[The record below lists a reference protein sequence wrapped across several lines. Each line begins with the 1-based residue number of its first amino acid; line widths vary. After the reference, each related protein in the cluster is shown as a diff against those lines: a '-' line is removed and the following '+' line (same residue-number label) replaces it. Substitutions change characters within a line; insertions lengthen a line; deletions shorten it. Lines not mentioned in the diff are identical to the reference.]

1 MKDLLVFGVPR
12 RDTLRKKLYVKSQL
26 FRGEMEHEELW
37 QVEQERNRPDD
48 GNRYNGS
55 TRLRL
60 IAQWEAD
67 CVPAIY
73 RNECE
78 REDGNRYADSLWREI
93 EKKKKSHFPAEVK
106 FNNENISI
114 RNARRQKVRNTISS
128 AL

>member
-1 MKDLLVFGVPR
+1 MERRWFGIRNVHSHVEKDGFDDMKDLLVFGVPR
-12 RDTLRKKLYVKSQL
+12 RDTLRKKLYVKSKL

-93 EKKKKSHFPAEVK
+93 EKKK
-106 FNNENISI
+106 ISF
-114 RNARRQKVRNTISS
+114 SS
-128 AL
+128 WSEI